1 VRSSAGSITS
11 DLVSNTLMSAIVLPE
26 RDNHKHCLLMVAI
39 ADGLDL
45 LPARLELQ

>member
-1 VRSSAGSITS
+1 MVSAQS
-11 DLVSNTLMSAIVLPE
+11 DNTLTSGSFYLKETTTSIVF
-26 RDNHKHCLLMVAI
+26 DGCAI